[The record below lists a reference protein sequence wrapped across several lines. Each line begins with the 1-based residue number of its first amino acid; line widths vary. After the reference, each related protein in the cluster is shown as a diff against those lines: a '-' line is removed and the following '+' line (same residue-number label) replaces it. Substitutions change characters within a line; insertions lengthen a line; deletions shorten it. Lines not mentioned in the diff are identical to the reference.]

1 VTYSAPVLG
10 GDLYR
15 SFAIEWV
22 GEHGPFD
29 VMTTTRTGNSANLVY
44 NPLTRDGGA
53 RLNREFTLYGAT
65 SGEAYFRGIAGERF
79 CVRNSG
85 AAAVVEGVGDHGC
98 EYMTGGV
105 VTVLG
110 KTGLNFGAGMT
121 GGFAYVLDLDG
132 DFFDRCNHELID
144 MHRIS
149 SEQTENHRINLMS
162 IIKTHVAKTGSQWGQ
177 TILDDFE
184 HYVRKFYLV
193 KPKAANI
200 TSLLKTTMADP
211 Q

>member
-1 VTYSAPVLG
+1 MIYPPKGST
-10 GDLYR
+10 
-15 SFAIEWV
+15 FASQQTAII
-22 GEHGPFD
+22 
-29 VMTTTRTGNSANLVY
+29 GN
-44 NPLTRDGGA
+44 TC
-53 RLNREFTLYGAT
+53 LYGAT
-65 SGEAYFRGIAGERF
+65 SGHLYAAGTAGERF
-79 CVRNSG
+79 AVRNSG
-85 AAAVVEGVGDHGC
+85 CFAVVEGTGDHCC

>member
-1 VTYSAPVLG
+1 MIADIHGEPSH
-10 GDLYR
+10 DLVET
-15 SFAIEWV
+15 AII
-22 GEHGPFD
+22 
-29 VMTTTRTGNSANLVY
+29 GN
-44 NPLTRDGGA
+44 TC
-53 RLNREFTLYGAT
+53 LYGAT
-65 SGEAYFRGIAGERF
+65 GGKLFASGTAGECF
-79 CVRNSG
+79 GVRNSG
-85 AAAVVEGVGDHGC
+85 AFAVVEGAGDHCC
-98 EYMTGGV
+98 EYMTGGI

-121 GGFAYVLDLDG
+121 GGFAYVLDLEG
-132 DFFDRCNHELID
+132 DFFDGCNHELID

-149 SEQTENHRINLMS
+149 NEQTENHRIHLMR
-162 IIKTHVAKTGSQWGQ
+162 IIKEHVEKTGSQWGQ

-200 TSLLKTTMADP
+200 ASLLKTTMADP